1 MPIDTLTDKN
11 LQFPLRIVYLK
22 HDFIQLYLFVRQI
35 FKNYYMYIEKNHILF
50 FFNFIIPLFFTL
62 KTSKYCDKGKK
73 DQYKNQ
79 ESNIQQ
85 YTHSKPNKQN
95 RVHVI
100 V

>member
-1 MPIDTLTDKN
+1 MPIDTLTGKN

-22 HDFIQLYLFVRQI
+22 HDFIQLYLFFRQI
-35 FKNYYMYIEKNHILF
+35 SKNYYMYIEKKHILF
-50 FFNFIIPLFFTL
+50 FLNFIIPLFFPL
-62 KTSKYCDKGKK
+62 KTSKYCDKEQT
-73 DQYKNQ
+73 DQHKNQ

-95 RVHVI
+95 RVHII

>member
-1 MPIDTLTDKN
+1 MPIDTLTGKN
-11 LQFPLRIVYLK
+11 WQFPLRIVYLK
-22 HDFIQLYLFVRQI
+22 HDFIQLYLFFRQI
-35 FKNYYMYIEKNHILF
+35 SKNYYMYMYIEKNHIFLF
-50 FFNFIIPLFFTL
+50 FYFIIPLFFTL

-73 DQYKNQ
+73 DQ
-79 ESNIQQ
+79 SNIQQ

>member
-1 MPIDTLTDKN
+1 M
-11 LQFPLRIVYLK
+11 
-22 HDFIQLYLFVRQI
+22 
-35 FKNYYMYIEKNHILF
+35 
-50 FFNFIIPLFFTL
+50 PLFFTL

-73 DQYKNQ
+73 DQHKNQ

>member
-1 MPIDTLTDKN
+1 
-11 LQFPLRIVYLK
+11 
-22 HDFIQLYLFVRQI
+22 
-35 FKNYYMYIEKNHILF
+35 MYIEKNHILL

-73 DQYKNQ
+73 DQHKNQ
-79 ESNIQQ
+79 DGNIQQ

>member
-1 MPIDTLTDKN
+1 MFFFSFNINQDVFWVKS
-11 LQFPLRIVYLK
+11 K
-22 HDFIQLYLFVRQI
+22 GFITVS
-35 FKNYYMYIEKNHILF
+35 KTYYIEEKTHTKLMYICVLL
-50 FFNFIIPLFFTL
+50 FFNFIIPLFGFTL
-62 KTSKYCDKGKK
+62 KTSRYCDKGKK
-73 DQYKNQ
+73 DQHKNQ

>member
-1 MPIDTLTDKN
+1 MRNKG
-11 LQFPLRIVYLK
+11 
-22 HDFIQLYLFVRQI
+22 FITVT
-35 FKNYYMYIEKNHILF
+35 KNYYIEKKTLL
-50 FFNFIIPLFFTL
+50 FFNFIIPLFLTL

-73 DQYKNQ
+73 DQHKNQ

-95 RVHVI
+95 RAHVI